1 MSLDRAALLA
11 SRLQTIPYARFLGI
25 ACAVDGGGEVTLR
38 LPVREPLMGNVALP
52 ALHGGAIGSFL
63 EFTAMAQVFLR
74 MEGDAL
80 PLTIDLT
87 VDYLRSAG
95 AADLTGRARITRMG
109 RRIAN
114 VEAHAWQADPDA
126 PVASLHGHFLVAR

>member
-1 MSLDRAALLA
+1 MTLARADLLQR
-11 SRLQTIPYARFLGI
+11 RLQAIPYARLLGLE
-25 ACAVDGGGEVTLR
+25 CEVDTDGHVAMR

-63 EFTAMAQVFLR
+63 EFTAMAEVFLH
-74 MEGDAL
+74 MESEAL
-80 PLTIDLT
+80 PLTIDVT

-95 AADLTGRARITRMG
+95 AADLHARARITRMG

-114 VEAHAWQADPDA
+114 VEAHAWQADPDT